1 MSFRGTPNLK
11 GRKKGALGK
20 VNSEVKGMIAEIVES
35 EASTFRERMDNL
47 SDADYCKTYLS
58 LMKFVV
64 PTMKSI
70 DTPSIVNEFPFQ
82 KVEIEV
88 IKNNLK

>member
-1 MSFRGTPNLK
+1 MSFRGTPNLN
-11 GRKKGALGK
+11 GRKIGAVGK
-20 VNSEVKGMIAEIVES
+20 VNSQVKGMIAEFVES
-35 EASTFRERMDNL
+35 EASTFRERLDNL
-47 SDADYCKTYLS
+47 SDADYCKTYLA
-58 LMKFVV
+58 LMRFVI

>member
-35 EASTFRERMDNL
+35 EASTFRERLENL
-47 SDADYCKTYLS
+47 SDADYCKTYLA
-58 LMKFVV
+58 LMRFVV

-70 DTPSIVNEFPFQ
+70 DIPVVQDEFPFQ
-82 KVEIEV
+82 KVEVEI
-88 IKNNLK
+88 IGR